1 MKIIP
6 LILIFT
12 IIVLTSFPVSI
23 KVAEA
28 APVPPACKGKGPCIM
43 NIITGAPAPKGC
55 CMQYKQN
62 NAQACLQSITNSKDV
77 EINKQF
83 VGASGYLQKDRH
95 GLMHT
100 IFSLEEKDQDSRG
113 HVYSFG
119 IAA

>member
-62 NAQACLQSITNSKDV
+62 NAQACLQSITNSKDI
-77 EINKQF
+77 EINKRMF
-83 VGASGYLQKDRH
+83 GVFQKCNQC
-95 GLMHT
+95 
-100 IFSLEEKDQDSRG
+100 KK
-113 HVYSFG
+113 
-119 IAA
+119 